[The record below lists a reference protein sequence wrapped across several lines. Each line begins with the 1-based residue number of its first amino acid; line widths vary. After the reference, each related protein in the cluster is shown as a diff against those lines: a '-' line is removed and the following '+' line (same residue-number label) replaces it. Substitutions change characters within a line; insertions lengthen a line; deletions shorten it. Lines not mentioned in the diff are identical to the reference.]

1 MPFAAGG
8 ITLKSYV
15 LAIVLT
21 MFLSALFAFQNIGD
35 VTVKFIFWEWTLPQ
49 GVWEVVLFS
58 TGAAVMWFF
67 SLFSVFEV
75 RSKFKK
81 QLKEKDEKIASLEQ
95 EKKAI
100 LDSVT
105 AKQTI
110 ETQPP
115 ASAEQETETAE

>member
-1 MPFAAGG
+1 M
-8 ITLKSYV
+8 KSYV

-35 VTVKFIFWEWTLPQ
+35 VTVKFVFWQWTLPQ

-81 QLKEKDEKIASLEQ
+81 QLKEKDDKIAALEQ

-105 AKQTI
+105 VKQQAAAT
-110 ETQPP
+110 
-115 ASAEQETETAE
+115 AEQTSGEQRTETAE

>member
-1 MPFAAGG
+1 M
-8 ITLKSYV
+8 KSYV

-35 VTVKFIFWEWTLPQ
+35 VTVKFVFWQWTLPQ

-75 RSKFKK
+75 RSKLKK
-81 QLKEKDEKIASLEQ
+81 QLKEKDEKIAALEQ

-105 AKQTI
+105 VKQQVA
-110 ETQPP
+110 E
-115 ASAEQETETAE
+115 AAEQKSSEQRTETAE

>member
-1 MPFAAGG
+1 M
-8 ITLKSYV
+8 KSYV

-35 VTVKFIFWEWTLPQ
+35 VTVKFVFWQWTLPQ

-75 RSKFKK
+75 RSKLKK
-81 QLKEKDEKIASLEQ
+81 QLKEKDDKIAALEQ

-105 AKQTI
+105 VKQQAV
-110 ETQPP
+110 E
-115 ASAEQETETAE
+115 AAEQKSGEQRTETAE